1 MTDRANVLVTG
12 GAGYIGSH
20 MVLAL
25 LDAGHSPLILDDFST
40 GHEQLVPAGVPVI
53 RGNVGDIEVT
63 NRLFADHKIDAVAH
77 FAASIVVPESV
88 ADPLKYY
95 LNNTVSTAR
104 LIKACV
110 NAGVGRFIFSST
122 AAVYGNQ
129 DESLIGEEA
138 GCWPEN
144 PYGTSKLMS
153 EQILGAASQ
162 AHDLSYVALR
172 YFNVAGADP
181 AGRAGQLSKPATH
194 LIKVAVEVATGQRD
208 AMQVFG
214 TDYPTDDGTCIRDYI
229 HVTDLIAAHLAAL
242 EHLLGGGGS
251 LTLNCGYGKG
261 NSVHQVLESVARLS
275 GTNLNVEMAA
285 RRAGDAAA
293 LVADSTRLR
302 SQLGWQPQHDDL
314 DGIVR
319 SALVWERSQ
328 LGNS

>member
-1 MTDRANVLVTG
+1 MTDRVNVLVTG

-25 LDAGHSPLILDDFST
+25 LDAGYSPLILDDFST

-53 RGNVGDIEVT
+53 RGNVGDREVT
-63 NRLFADHKIDAVAH
+63 DRLFADHDIDAVAH

-88 ADPLKYY
+88 VDPLKYY

-153 EQILGAASQ
+153 EQILGDASQ

-214 TDYPTDDGTCIRDYI
+214 IDYPTDDGTCIRDYI
-229 HVTDLIAAHLAAL
+229 HVVDLAEAHMVAMDR
-242 EHLLGGGGS
+242 LLNNAPTASFEVFNVG
-251 LTLNCGYGKG
+251 TGKG
-261 NSVHQVLESVARLS
+261 SSVLEVIKAYEKVS
-275 GTNLNVEMAA
+275 GRSLPFVFAPPRQGDVTAA
-285 RRAGDAAA
+285 YANTHKA
-293 LVADSTRLR
+293 STV
-302 SQLGWQPQHDDL
+302 LGWQARFSL
-314 DGIVR
+314 EEAMA
-319 SALVWERSQ
+319 SAWAWENK
-328 LGNS
+328 LLY

>member
-1 MTDRANVLVTG
+1 MTDRVNVLVTG

-40 GHEQLVPAGVPVI
+40 GHEQLVPVGVPVI
-53 RGNVGDIEVT
+53 RGNVGDREVT
-63 NRLFADHKIDAVAH
+63 DRLFADHKIDAVAH

-153 EQILGAASQ
+153 EQILGDASK

-194 LIKVAVEVATGQRD
+194 LIKVALEVATGQRD
-208 AMQVFG
+208 VMQVFG
-214 TDYPTDDGTCIRDYI
+214 TDYPTDDGSCIRDYI
-229 HVTDLIAAHLAAL
+229 HVTDLIAAHMAAL

-251 LTLNCGYGKG
+251 LTLTCGYGKG
-261 NSVHQVLESVARLS
+261 SSVHQVLESVARLS

-302 SQLGWQPQHDDL
+302 NRLGWQPQLDDL

-319 SALVWERSQ
+319 SALAWERNQ
-328 LGNS
+328 LGNG

>member
-1 MTDRANVLVTG
+1 MTDRVNVLVTG

-40 GHEQLVPAGVPVI
+40 GHEQLVPVGVPVI
-53 RGNVGDIEVT
+53 RGNVGDREVT
-63 NRLFADHKIDAVAH
+63 DRLFADHKIDAVAH

-110 NAGVGRFIFSST
+110 NAGVRRFIFSST

-153 EQILGAASQ
+153 EQILGDASK

-194 LIKVAVEVATGQRD
+194 LIKVALEVATGQRD
-208 AMQVFG
+208 VMQVFG
-214 TDYPTDDGTCIRDYI
+214 TDYPTDDGSCIRDYI
-229 HVTDLIAAHLAAL
+229 HVTDLIAAHMAAL

-261 NSVHQVLESVARLS
+261 SSVHQVLESVARLS

-302 SQLGWQPQHDDL
+302 NRLGWQPQLDDL

-319 SALVWERSQ
+319 SALAWERNQ
-328 LGNS
+328 LGNG

>member
-153 EQILGAASQ
+153 EQILGDASQ

-208 AMQVFG
+208 AVQVFG

-328 LGNS
+328 LGNG

>member
-153 EQILGAASQ
+153 EQILGDASQ

-214 TDYPTDDGTCIRDYI
+214 IDYPTDDGTCIRDYI

-328 LGNS
+328 LGNG

>member
-53 RGNVGDIEVT
+53 RGNVGDREVT
-63 NRLFADHKIDAVAH
+63 DRLFADHKIDAVAH

-153 EQILGAASQ
+153 EQILGDASH

-194 LIKVAVEVATGQRD
+194 LIKAAVEAATGQRD

-214 TDYPTDDGTCIRDYI
+214 IDYSTDDGTCIRDYI

-261 NSVHQVLESVARLS
+261 SSVHQVLESVARLS

-328 LGNS
+328 LGNV

>member
-1 MTDRANVLVTG
+1 MTDRVNVLVTG

-40 GHEQLVPAGVPVI
+40 GHEQLVPVGVPVI
-53 RGNVGDIEVT
+53 RGNVGDREVT
-63 NRLFADHKIDAVAH
+63 DRLFADHKIDAVAH

-110 NAGVGRFIFSST
+110 NAGVRRFIFSST

-153 EQILGAASQ
+153 EQILGDASK

-194 LIKVAVEVATGQRD
+194 LIKVALEVATGQRD
-208 AMQVFG
+208 VMQVFG
-214 TDYPTDDGTCIRDYI
+214 TDYPTDDGSCIRDYI

-302 SQLGWQPQHDDL
+302 NRLGWQPQLDDL

-319 SALVWERSQ
+319 SALAWERNQ
-328 LGNS
+328 LGNG

>member
-40 GHEQLVPAGVPVI
+40 GHEQLVPEGVPVI

-129 DESLIGEEA
+129 DKSLIGEEA

-153 EQILGAASQ
+153 EQILGDASQ

-285 RRAGDAAA
+285 RRVGDAAA

-328 LGNS
+328 LGKG

>member
-1 MTDRANVLVTG
+1 MTDRVNVLVTG

-40 GHEQLVPAGVPVI
+40 GHEQLVPVGVPVI
-53 RGNVGDIEVT
+53 RGNVGDREVT
-63 NRLFADHKIDAVAH
+63 DRLFADHKIDAVAH

-153 EQILGAASQ
+153 EQILGDASQ

-194 LIKVAVEVATGQRD
+194 LIKVALEVATGQRD
-208 AMQVFG
+208 VMQVFG
-214 TDYPTDDGTCIRDYI
+214 TDYPTDDGSCIRDYI
-229 HVTDLIAAHLAAL
+229 HVTDLIAAHMAAL

-261 NSVHQVLESVARLS
+261 SSVHQVLESVARLS

-302 SQLGWQPQHDDL
+302 NRLGWQPQLDDL

-319 SALVWERSQ
+319 SALAWERNQ
-328 LGNS
+328 LGNG

>member
-25 LDAGHSPLILDDFST
+25 LDAGHSPLIIDDFST
-40 GHEQLVPAGVPVI
+40 GHEQLVPEGVPVI
-53 RGNVGDIEVT
+53 RGNVGDIKVT

-153 EQILGAASQ
+153 EQILGDASQ

-181 AGRAGQLSKPATH
+181 AGRSGQLSKPATH

-261 NSVHQVLESVARLS
+261 KSVHQVLESVARLS

-328 LGNS
+328 LSNG

>member
-153 EQILGAASQ
+153 EQILGDASQ

-208 AMQVFG
+208 AVQVFG

-328 LGNS
+328 LGNC

>member
-1 MTDRANVLVTG
+1 MTDRANILVTG

-40 GHEQLVPAGVPVI
+40 GFERLVPAGVPVI
-53 RGNVGDIEVT
+53 RGNISDWNVT
-63 NRLFADHKIDAVAH
+63 DRLFASHDIDAVAH

-88 ADPLKYY
+88 NDPLKYY

-104 LIKACV
+104 LIVACI

-129 DESLIGEEA
+129 DESLISEDA
-138 GCWPEN
+138 TCNPAN

-153 EQILGAASQ
+153 EQILRDASQ

-181 AGRAGQLSKPATH
+181 AGRAGQLSKTATH
-194 LIKVAVEVATGQRD
+194 LIKVAVEVATGQR
-208 AMQVFG
+208 ASMQVFG
-214 TDYPTDDGTCIRDYI
+214 TDYPTNDGTCVRDYI
-229 HVTDLIAAHLAAL
+229 HITDLISAHIAAL
-242 EHLLGGGGS
+242 EHLLGGGAS

-261 NSVHQVLESVARLS
+261 SSVSQVLESVSRLS
-275 GTNLNVEMAA
+275 GANLNIEMAA
-285 RRAGDAAA
+285 RRVGDAAE
-293 LVADSTRLR
+293 LVADATRLR
-302 SQLGWQPQHDDL
+302 SQLGWVPKHNDL
-314 DGIVR
+314 DEIVH
-319 SALVWERSQ
+319 SALAWERSQ
-328 LGNS
+328 FSRG

>member
-1 MTDRANVLVTG
+1 MTDRVNVLVTG

-40 GHEQLVPAGVPVI
+40 GHEQLVPSGVPVI
-53 RGNVGDIEVT
+53 RGNVGDREVT
-63 NRLFADHKIDAVAH
+63 DRLFADHKIDAVAH

-153 EQILGAASQ
+153 EQILGDASK

-194 LIKVAVEVATGQRD
+194 LIKVALEVATGQRD
-208 AMQVFG
+208 VMQVFG
-214 TDYPTDDGTCIRDYI
+214 TDYPTDDGSCIRDYI
-229 HVTDLIAAHLAAL
+229 HVTDLIAAHMAAL

-261 NSVHQVLESVARLS
+261 SSVHQVLESVARLS

-302 SQLGWQPQHDDL
+302 NRLGWQPQLDDL

-319 SALVWERSQ
+319 SALAWERNQ
-328 LGNS
+328 LGNG

>member
-25 LDAGHSPLILDDFST
+25 LDAGHSTLILDDFST
-40 GHEQLVPAGVPVI
+40 GHEQLVPVGVPVI
-53 RGNVGDIEVT
+53 RGNVGDREVT
-63 NRLFADHKIDAVAH
+63 DRLFADHKIDAVAH

-153 EQILGAASQ
+153 EQILGDASK

-194 LIKVAVEVATGQRD
+194 LIKVALEVATGQRD
-208 AMQVFG
+208 VMQVFG
-214 TDYPTDDGTCIRDYI
+214 TDYPTDDGSCIRDYI
-229 HVTDLIAAHLAAL
+229 HVTDLIAAHMAAL

-261 NSVHQVLESVARLS
+261 SSVHQVLESVARLS

-302 SQLGWQPQHDDL
+302 NRLGWQPQLDDL

-319 SALVWERSQ
+319 SALAWERNQ
-328 LGNS
+328 LGNG

>member
-1 MTDRANVLVTG
+1 MTDGANVLVTG

-63 NRLFADHKIDAVAH
+63 NRLFGDHKIDAVAH

-153 EQILGAASQ
+153 EQILGDASK

-194 LIKVAVEVATGQRD
+194 LIKVALEVATGQRD
-208 AMQVFG
+208 VMQVFG
-214 TDYPTDDGTCIRDYI
+214 TDYPTDDGSCIRDYI
-229 HVTDLIAAHLAAL
+229 HVTDLIAAHMAAL

-261 NSVHQVLESVARLS
+261 SSVHQVLESVARLS

-302 SQLGWQPQHDDL
+302 NRLGWQPQLDDL

-319 SALVWERSQ
+319 SALAWERNQ
-328 LGNS
+328 LGNG

>member
-1 MTDRANVLVTG
+1 MLGRVINLPPLLLEHKVVGMTDRANVLVTG

-129 DESLIGEEA
+129 DKSLIGEEA

-214 TDYPTDDGTCIRDYI
+214 ID
-229 HVTDLIAAHLAAL
+229 
-242 EHLLGGGGS
+242 
-251 LTLNCGYGKG
+251 
-261 NSVHQVLESVARLS
+261 
-275 GTNLNVEMAA
+275 
-285 RRAGDAAA
+285 
-293 LVADSTRLR
+293 
-302 SQLGWQPQHDDL
+302 
-314 DGIVR
+314 
-319 SALVWERSQ
+319 
-328 LGNS
+328 

>member
-1 MTDRANVLVTG
+1 MTDRVNVLVTG

-40 GHEQLVPAGVPVI
+40 GHEQLVPVGVPVI
-53 RGNVGDIEVT
+53 RGNVGDREVT
-63 NRLFADHKIDAVAH
+63 DRLFADHKIDAVAH
-77 FAASIVVPESV
+77 SAASIVVPESV

-153 EQILGAASQ
+153 EQILGDASK

-194 LIKVAVEVATGQRD
+194 LIKVALEVATGQRD
-208 AMQVFG
+208 VMQVFG
-214 TDYPTDDGTCIRDYI
+214 TDYPTDDGSCIRDYI
-229 HVTDLIAAHLAAL
+229 HVTDLIAAHMAAL

-261 NSVHQVLESVARLS
+261 SSVHQVLESVARLS

-302 SQLGWQPQHDDL
+302 NRLGWQPQLDDL

-319 SALVWERSQ
+319 SALAWERNQ
-328 LGNS
+328 LGNG

>member
-77 FAASIVVPESV
+77 FAASIVAPESV
-88 ADPLKYY
+88 VDPLKYY

-153 EQILGAASQ
+153 EQILGDASQ

-208 AMQVFG
+208 AVQVFG

-302 SQLGWQPQHDDL
+302 SQLGWQPQYNDL

-319 SALVWERSQ
+319 SALAWERSQ
-328 LGNS
+328 LGNG

>member
-1 MTDRANVLVTG
+1 MTDRVNVLVTG

-40 GHEQLVPAGVPVI
+40 GHEQLVPVGVPVI
-53 RGNVGDIEVT
+53 RGNVGDREVT
-63 NRLFADHKIDAVAH
+63 DRLFADHKIDAVAH

-153 EQILGAASQ
+153 ELILGDASK

-194 LIKVAVEVATGQRD
+194 LIKVALEVATGQRD
-208 AMQVFG
+208 VMQVFG
-214 TDYPTDDGTCIRDYI
+214 TDYPTDDGSCIRDYI
-229 HVTDLIAAHLAAL
+229 HVTDLIAAHMAAL

-261 NSVHQVLESVARLS
+261 SSVHQVLESVARLS

-302 SQLGWQPQHDDL
+302 NRLGWQPQLDDL

-319 SALVWERSQ
+319 SALAWERNQ
-328 LGNS
+328 LGNG

>member
-1 MTDRANVLVTG
+1 MTDRVNVLVTG

-40 GHEQLVPAGVPVI
+40 GHEQLIPVGVPVI
-53 RGNVGDIEVT
+53 RGNVGDREVT
-63 NRLFADHKIDAVAH
+63 DRLFADHKIDAVAH

-153 EQILGAASQ
+153 EQILGDASK

-194 LIKVAVEVATGQRD
+194 LIKVALEVATGQRD
-208 AMQVFG
+208 VMQVFG
-214 TDYPTDDGTCIRDYI
+214 TDYPTDDGSCIRDYI
-229 HVTDLIAAHLAAL
+229 HVTDLIAAHMAAL

-261 NSVHQVLESVARLS
+261 SSVHQVLESVARLS

-302 SQLGWQPQHDDL
+302 NRLGWQPQLDDL

-319 SALVWERSQ
+319 SALAWERNQ
-328 LGNS
+328 LGNG

>member
-40 GHEQLVPAGVPVI
+40 GHEQLVPVGVPVI
-53 RGNVGDIEVT
+53 RGNVGDREVT
-63 NRLFADHKIDAVAH
+63 DRLFADHKIDAVAH

-153 EQILGAASQ
+153 EQILGDASK

-194 LIKVAVEVATGQRD
+194 LIKVAVEVATGQRG

-214 TDYPTDDGTCIRDYI
+214 TDYPTDDGSCIRDYI
-229 HVTDLIAAHLAAL
+229 HVTDLIAAHMAAL

-302 SQLGWQPQHDDL
+302 NRLGWQPQLDDL

-319 SALVWERSQ
+319 SALAWERSQ
-328 LGNS
+328 LGNV

>member
-1 MTDRANVLVTG
+1 MTDRVNVLVTG

-40 GHEQLVPAGVPVI
+40 GHEQLVPVGVPVI
-53 RGNVGDIEVT
+53 RGNVGDREVT
-63 NRLFADHKIDAVAH
+63 DRLFADHKIDAVAH

-153 EQILGAASQ
+153 EQILGDASK

-194 LIKVAVEVATGQRD
+194 LIKVALEVATGQRD
-208 AMQVFG
+208 VMQVFG
-214 TDYPTDDGTCIRDYI
+214 TDYPTDDGSCIRDYI
-229 HVTDLIAAHLAAL
+229 HVTDLIAAHMAAL
-242 EHLLGGGGS
+242 EHLLGGGRS

-261 NSVHQVLESVARLS
+261 SSVHQVLESVARLS

-302 SQLGWQPQHDDL
+302 NRLGWQPQLDDL

-319 SALVWERSQ
+319 SALAWERNQ
-328 LGNS
+328 LGNG

>member
-1 MTDRANVLVTG
+1 MTDRVNVLVTG

-40 GHEQLVPAGVPVI
+40 GHEQLVPVGVPVI
-53 RGNVGDIEVT
+53 RGNVGDREVT
-63 NRLFADHKIDAVAH
+63 DRLFADHKIDAVAH

-153 EQILGAASQ
+153 EQILGDASK

-194 LIKVAVEVATGQRD
+194 LIKVALEVATGQRD
-208 AMQVFG
+208 VMQVFG
-214 TDYPTDDGTCIRDYI
+214 TDYPTDDGSCIRDYI

-261 NSVHQVLESVARLS
+261 KSVHQVLESVARLS

-302 SQLGWQPQHDDL
+302 NRLGWQPQLDDL

-319 SALVWERSQ
+319 SALAWERNQ
-328 LGNS
+328 LGNG

>member
-1 MTDRANVLVTG
+1 MTDRVNVLVTG

-25 LDAGHSPLILDDFST
+25 LDAGYSPLILDDFST

-53 RGNVGDIEVT
+53 HGNVGDREVID
-63 NRLFADHKIDAVAH
+63 RLFADYDIDAVAH

-104 LIKACV
+104 LIAACTD
-110 NAGVGRFIFSST
+110 AAVGRFIFSST

-129 DESLIGEEA
+129 DVSLLDEDVA
-138 GCWPEN
+138 CRPEN

-153 EQILGAASQ
+153 EQILRDASK

-172 YFNVAGADP
+172 YFNVAGADS

-214 TDYPTDDGTCIRDYI
+214 TDYPTHDGTCIRDYI
-229 HVTDLIAAHLAAL
+229 HITDLIAAHMAAL
-242 EHLLGGGGS
+242 EYLLGGGPP

-261 NSVHQVLESVARLS
+261 SSVHQVLESVARLS

-285 RRAGDAAA
+285 RRAGDTAV
-293 LVADSTRLR
+293 LVADSTRMR
-302 SQLGWQPQHDDL
+302 HQLGWKPEHDDL
-314 DGIVR
+314 DDIVR
-319 SALVWERSQ
+319 SALAWERSQ
-328 LGNS
+328 LG

>member
-40 GHEQLVPAGVPVI
+40 GHEQLVPEGVPVI
-53 RGNVGDIEVT
+53 RGNVGDIEVA

-110 NAGVGRFIFSST
+110 NAGVERFIFSST

-153 EQILGAASQ
+153 EQILGDASH

-214 TDYPTDDGTCIRDYI
+214 TDYPTNDGTCIRDYI

-261 NSVHQVLESVARLS
+261 KSVHQVLESVARLS

-328 LGNS
+328 LGNG

>member
-153 EQILGAASQ
+153 EQILGDASQ

-328 LGNS
+328 LGNG

>member
-110 NAGVGRFIFSST
+110 NAGVERFIFSST

-153 EQILGAASQ
+153 EQILGDASQ

-208 AMQVFG
+208 AVQVFG

-275 GTNLNVEMAA
+275 GTNLNVEMVA

-302 SQLGWQPQHDDL
+302 SQLGWQPQYDDL

-319 SALVWERSQ
+319 SALAWERSQ
-328 LGNS
+328 LGNV